1 MDASSAELR
10 RKIKEQ
16 NARDYANMI
25 KHAQQNAGK
34 YQFPENAAYQVYDP
48 GNFADYVEKSLI
60 PNDEKMNLLAEIILN
75 HKKDIKKNR
84 EQTTKTGA
92 EAFVN
97 RRNKDKPADKHWQIK
112 TDDLNNDG
120 IRDIAILDEHG
131 RFKYID
137 GYSLSSQDPLKKYY
151 IEHLQNNYG
160 TPKER
165 KWKRLL
171 NIDIPDYQNWKKK
184 GLKVYYDNNLPFN
197 APTWSNK
204 TEEGQIAQRIIDYND
219 QHYKQTGVKHLYRDP
234 RPRKRTA
241 LAIFSSYLVKPNY
254 TAALEKFPEE
264 SRSTIKKIAPFI
276 EISARCYK
284 LFVSNIVYNDLGGT
298 DEDMRHEKKAKAPN
312 DDTLWS
318 AKCKQLVSWYLNNQE
333 KIKND
338 MIAMITTFITQNI
351 YEFNNQDAK
360 FTAKNPQLITDLSG
374 VIAKRYDQ
382 DDIQKAY
389 KEAQKIQINTNVD
402 YINRYFQ
409 PQFQVKQEI
418 EPTAMSQP
426 EILEA

>member
-1 MDASSAELR
+1 
-10 RKIKEQ
+10 
-16 NARDYANMI
+16 
-25 KHAQQNAGK
+25 
-34 YQFPENAAYQVYDP
+34 
-48 GNFADYVEKSLI
+48 
-60 PNDEKMNLLAEIILN
+60 MNLLAEIILN

-84 EQTTKTGA
+84 ELSTKTGA
-92 EAFVN
+92 KAFVK
-97 RRNKDKPADKHWQIK
+97 RRNKDKPVDKHWQIK

-151 IEHLQNNYG
+151 IEHLQNEFG

-184 GLKVYYDNNLPFN
+184 GLQVYYDNNLPFN

-254 TAALEKFPEE
+254 TAVIESFPEE
-264 SRSTIKKIAPFI
+264 SIPIIKKIAPFI
-276 EISARCYK
+276 EVSARCYK
-284 LFVSNIVYNDLGGT
+284 TYVSQLVYNDLGGT
-298 DEDMRHEKKAKAPN
+298 DESMRHAKKAKSLN
-312 DDTLWS
+312 GDTLWS
-318 AKCKQLVSWYLNNQE
+318 AKCKQLVSWYLNKQEQMQKELQGYITSVITENISIFNQQ
-333 KIKND
+333 KN
-338 MIAMITTFITQNI
+338 IA
-351 YEFNNQDAK
+351 D
-360 FTAKNPQLITDLSG
+360 KNPNLIPNLEN
-374 VIAKRYDQ
+374 VVKQRYNTENLKDTYSMAWGNR
-382 DDIQKAY
+382 D
-389 KEAQKIQINTNVD
+389 ETNVD
-402 YINRYFQ
+402 YVN
-409 PQFQVKQEI
+409 QFFD
-418 EPTAMSQP
+418 PDGPLSQP
-426 EILEA
+426 VADT